1 MKIQWW
7 HVQWQA
13 GRQAGFKARAW
24 VLSRLQRIMA
34 VYHTRRDLDSLARSM
49 KLLAQQNVQMLQ
61 LVSNLAGR
69 LAYYEQGPLQE
80 SHEEYLNNL
89 EVGVLV
95 KQGLVQLPKGNGKFS

>member
-1 MKIQWW
+1 
-7 HVQWQA
+7 V
-13 GRQAGFKARAW
+13 
-24 VLSRLQRIMA
+24 
-34 VYHTRRDLDSLARSM
+34 
-49 KLLAQQNVQMLQ
+49 N
-61 LVSNLAGR
+61 NLAGR